1 MKIAVVGGGLGG
13 LAAARALVAQ
23 GHDAHVL
30 EASERVGGVIRTS
43 IVDGY
48 RREHAASSFLGGPP
62 HGALALCNELGVAV
76 DKASP
81 RARKRWIF
89 IDGKLRALPTGPI
102 SLVRTDL
109 LTWRGKLALLKEP
122 FTPARDAARAG
133 DESMHAFAAR
143 RFGPEVARAIIAP
156 FVTGVYAAD
165 AHDVSLEAG
174 FPRLA
179 ALDAAG
185 GIVRGGIKQ
194 MLASRTS
201 AKSNAAAA
209 ASPSSTSAKS
219 NAAKTPRGMYAPV
232 GGLGAMIDA
241 LAGELGERVHTG
253 VRIRSVEPDG
263 RGIVV
268 AGQRWDR
275 AVLALAAA
283 DAIPLVERS
292 VPELAAKLAPFTRA
306 PVALVYLGVAEAD
319 LPAAALDGFGMLVAA
334 GEDMRVLGVVFEST
348 VWPDRAPAGHALLRC
363 IFGGGRDPDAATQLG
378 DGELIA
384 TARRDVARAF
394 GMSAP
399 TIATAHASV
408 IRWPRALAQYPVGH
422 RERVRE
428 AEAVARGANL
438 ALAGADYRGPGIN
451 DLLGDGVH

>member
-43 IVDGY
+43 VVDGY
-48 RREHAASSFLGGPP
+48 LREHAASSFLGGPP
-62 HGALALCNELGVAV
+62 HGALALCNELGIAV

-89 IDGKLRALPTGPI
+89 IDGKLRALPSGPI

-122 FTPARDAARAG
+122 FAAARDAARAG

-194 MLASRTS
+194 LVAGR
-201 AKSNAAAA
+201 KQ
-209 ASPSSTSAKS
+209 
-219 NAAKTPRGMYAPV
+219 AAKTPRGMYAPV
-232 GGLGAMIDA
+232 GGLNAMIDA
-241 LAGELGERVHTG
+241 LARALGDRVHTG
-253 VRIRSVEPDG
+253 VRIRSVEPDAH
-263 RGIVV
+263 GIVV

-275 AVLALAAA
+275 AVLAVAAA
-283 DAIPLVERS
+283 DAVPLVERS

-306 PVALVYLGVAEAD
+306 PIALVYLGVAATD

-363 IFGGGRDPDAATQLG
+363 IFGGGRDPDAATRLD

-399 TIATAHASV
+399 TIATTHASV
-408 IRWPRALAQYPVGH
+408 IRWPHALAQYPVGH

-428 AEAVARGANL
+428 AEAVARSANL

-451 DLLGDGVH
+451 DLLADGRTD

>member
-30 EASERVGGVIRTS
+30 EAGERVGGVIRTS

-89 IDGKLRALPTGPI
+89 IDGKLRALPSGLI

-122 FTPARDAARAG
+122 FAAARDAARAG

-143 RFGPEVARAIIAP
+143 RFGPEVARAIVAP

-185 GIVRGGIKQ
+185 GIVRGSLRQMIARSKQ
-194 MLASRTS
+194 PT
-201 AKSNAAAA
+201 
-209 ASPSSTSAKS
+209 
-219 NAAKTPRGMYAPV
+219 TPRGMYAPA

-241 LAGELGERVHTG
+241 LAAALGDRVHTG
-253 VRIRSVEPDG
+253 VRIRSVEPDA

-283 DAIPLVERS
+283 DAVPLVERS

-399 TIATAHASV
+399 TIATTHASV
-408 IRWPRALAQYPVGH
+408 IRWPHALAQYPVGH

-428 AEAVARGANL
+428 AEAVARASHI

-451 DLLGDGVH
+451 DLLRDGLH